1 MSAPSQD
8 QEGGEFYLSDLSPS
22 DKPWDAHRA
31 SAEQVQGLYDTS
43 EFSDYFR
50 RIRECSRQLEFAF
63 KANDD
68 GELKLR
74 LQRAHFCRLRWCPV
88 CQWRRSLMWRARFFQ
103 VIPEIVKDYPTARF
117 VFLTLTVKNCLPDE
131 LRETL
136 TWMNKSWERL
146 TKRKLFPAIGWVKAV
161 EVTRKSSDG
170 TAHPHFHC
178 LLMVSSGYFGGTRY
192 INQAQW
198 TEMWK
203 SCLRVDYTPI
213 VNVKAV
219 KPKKGAD
226 STTAIPIA
234 ICETLKYSVKEG
246 DLIADQEWLHE
257 LTRQLHKTRAIAV
270 GGVFKSYLS
279 EDEPED
285 LINTDLEDDEP
296 TSEDD
301 PRVTFGWRE
310 MVKRYQKQ

>member
-1 MSAPSQD
+1 MATPSQN
-8 QEGGEFYLSDLSPS
+8 QEGEEFYLSDLSPS
-22 DKPWDAHRA
+22 DKPWDVHRA
-31 SAEQVQGLYDTS
+31 CAGQVQKLYDTS

-50 RIRECSRQLEFAF
+50 RIGECSRQLEFAF
-63 KANDD
+63 KAKDD
-68 GELKLR
+68 GELKLK
-74 LQRAHFCRLRWCPV
+74 LQQAKFCRLRWCPV

-103 VIPEIVKDYPTARF
+103 TIPEIIKEYPTARF
-117 VFLTLTVKNCLPDE
+117 VFLTLTVKNCQPDE

-146 TKRKLFPAIGWVKAV
+146 TKRKLFPALGWVKAV
-161 EVTRKSSDG
+161 EVTRRSSDG

-178 LLMVSSGYFGGTRY
+178 LLMVSSTYFGGTGY
-192 INQAQW
+192 ITQAKW

-203 SCLRVDYTPI
+203 SCLRVEYTPI

-219 KPKKGAD
+219 KPKKGVDPQA
-226 STTAIPIA
+226 AMPIA

-270 GGVFKSYLS
+270 GGVFKNFLS

-285 LINTDLEDDEP
+285 LINADLADEEP

-310 MVKRYQKQ
+310 MVQRYQKK